1 LCSHP
6 SL

>member
-6 SL
+6 